1 MVVAYGCIYEEHSVT
16 TEDGFVLKLFRI
28 NSGEVSSKKKPVF
41 LQHGL
46 FADAETWVIN
56 KENSLAFV
64 LAKKGYDV
72 WAGNNRGTQY
82 GRENVHNISP
92 VNNKAEYFNYSF
104 FELGKLDAPVM
115 IDYVIKATGYPKISY
130 VGHSQGT
137 SQMFTAL
144 SYNFGDLQ
152 DKLDIFI
159 ACAPIVNLQ
168 HSPNKM
174 MQAAAGI
181 WNDIRIFAHLM
192 GVYELLDPATDKALY
207 KLCRGF
213 YSFCEGLHDMLS
225 LGKPEWNDEERLAV
239 KHLRPATGAAGQEVL
254 HYA

>member
-1 MVVAYGCIYEEHSVT
+1 
-16 TEDGFVLKLFRI
+16 
-28 NSGEVSSKKKPVF
+28 
-41 LQHGL
+41 
-46 FADAETWVIN
+46 
-56 KENSLAFV
+56 
-64 LAKKGYDV
+64 
-72 WAGNNRGTQY
+72 
-82 GRENVHNISP
+82 
-92 VNNKAEYFNYSF
+92 
-104 FELGKLDAPVM
+104 
-115 IDYVIKATGYPKISY
+115 
-130 VGHSQGT
+130 
-137 SQMFTAL
+137 MFTAL

-239 KHLRPATGAAGQEVL
+239 KHLRPATGAADQEVL
-254 HYA
+254 HYAQIFKTGVFKQYDYGSDEANIKRYGSKTIPVIPLEKIAKVPIAYFCGLHDDLADPIDTKATYELIDTAFVYNQYPKMDHYSFSTGYEHDWMQDAADLLDKYALPKSEIDEPRITVEETLF